1 MRQSPPIHWVV
12 QACLIWLTLLSASVA
27 ASLPN
32 YSNDLSS
39 ATADGS
45 TDIATIQARGTK
57 PFMLRML
64 PLGASIT
71 QGYKSKD
78 GNGYRKWL
86 RQQLRYAGW
95 EVDMI
100 GSKKTGTMHNNNH
113 EGHIGFRIEQIAE
126 VVKKTLPQKPNLIL
140 INAGTNDGIQD
151 YKVDSAGERMD
162 SLLTELYAAIP
173 GTTIILS
180 TLIPNG
186 KKPNLVADIS
196 EQYRDLAAK
205 RRAQND
211 SLVLAEMSYFIKSDQ
226 LVDKIH
232 PTAAGYEEMASVWWA
247 AIQVAESEGFLKA
260 PVSTSMNMSTIS
272 KAREKALDDSTND
285 PDLPAYTAPAQPT
298 STGLSPRNQLHRL
311 FLAMQVLLLSYFFG
325 TMA

>member
-1 MRQSPPIHWVV
+1 
-12 QACLIWLTLLSASVA
+12 
-27 ASLPN
+27 
-32 YSNDLSS
+32 
-39 ATADGS
+39 
-45 TDIATIQARGTK
+45 
-57 PFMLRML
+57 
-64 PLGASIT
+64 
-71 QGYKSKD
+71 
-78 GNGYRKWL
+78 
-86 RQQLRYAGW
+86 
-95 EVDMI
+95 
-100 GSKKTGTMHNNNH
+100 
-113 EGHIGFRIEQIAE
+113 
-126 VVKKTLPQKPNLIL
+126 
-140 INAGTNDGIQD
+140 
-151 YKVDSAGERMD
+151 MD

-311 FLAMQVLLLSYFFG
+311 FLAMQVLLRAFRPLQQL
-325 TMA
+325 